1 MLESVILIGLWTIIF
16 IYLILASIDFGAN
29 FYIFFGRAIG
39 KKESVIKTLKG
50 YISPISDVIHICFV
64 LFFAG
69 IGVIIPETS
78 YYLGSSLLFPG
89 ILIILLIIVRS
100 FASAVSQLQAER
112 ERLVAAL
119 DIMNGIISLIIP
131 VLMSLVLAISEGG
144 FVVSVGSKVTLSLTN
159 LVVSPYVWIEMLLAS
174 ISVIFISSSYMVYYS
189 HKQGMLAAREEMRK
203 LALLLSVP
211 IVMVS
216 GLVFL
221 GIQGHNPQHFDTLL
235 NYSWMFLV
243 SLVCFFLAITLI
255 FKRSNFFLAFL
266 FVIFQYF
273 FAFFGYGISHLP
285 YLLYPYI
292 KLQTTTRLSVN
303 SVFDVILLMLIL
315 GVSTIIPLLLLKLRI
330 TVINRKLK
338 EK

>member
-1 MLESVILIGLWTIIF
+1 MSESIFIGLWTTMF

-29 FYIFFGRAIG
+29 FYIFFERVRG

-64 LFFAG
+64 LLFAG
-69 IGVIIPETS
+69 IVVVIPETS

-89 ILIILLIIVRS
+89 ILIILLIIFRS
-100 FASAVSQLQAER
+100 FAFAVSQLQAER
-112 ERLVAAL
+112 ERLIAAL
-119 DIMNGIISLIIP
+119 DIMNGIISIIIP
-131 VLMSLVLAISEGG
+131 VLMSVVLAISEGG
-144 FVVSVGSKVTLSLTN
+144 FIISDGSKVTLSLTN
-159 LVVSPYVWIEMLLAS
+159 LVVSPYIWIEVILAG

-189 HKQGMLAAREEMRK
+189 HKQGMMAAREEMRK
-203 LALLLSVP
+203 FTLLLSVP

-221 GIQGHNPQHFDTLL
+221 GLQGHNPQHFDTLL
-235 NYSWMFLV
+235 NYSWMFLI
-243 SLVCFFLAITLI
+243 SLVSFFLAITLI

-266 FVIFQYF
+266 FVIFQYL
-273 FAFFGYGISHLP
+273 FAFLGYGLSHLP
-285 YLLYPYI
+285 YILYPYI
-292 KLQTTTRLSVN
+292 KLQTTMQLSVN
-303 SVFDVILLMLIL
+303 SVFDVILIVFIL

-330 TVINRKLK
+330 VVINRKLK